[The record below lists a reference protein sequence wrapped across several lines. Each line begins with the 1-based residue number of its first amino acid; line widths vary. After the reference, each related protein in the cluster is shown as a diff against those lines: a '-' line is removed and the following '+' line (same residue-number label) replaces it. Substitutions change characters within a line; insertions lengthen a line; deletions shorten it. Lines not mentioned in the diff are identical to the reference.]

1 MKIYS
6 YLASGRCT
14 LATDIASHTQ
24 ALDESCALLTA
35 PEPAA
40 LADALRRLA
49 ADAALR
55 DALGRA
61 GAARARERFS
71 PEAYRAKLLAAYAE
85 LPTARSA
92 AAGGPA
98 A

>member
-24 ALDESCALLTA
+24 ALDESCAVLA
-35 PEPAA
+35 PPEPAA
-40 LADALRRLA
+40 LAAALRQLA

-55 DALGRA
+55 ESLGRA
-61 GAARARERFS
+61 GAQRARERYS

-85 LPTARSA
+85 LSIPRPPAGGA
-92 AAGGPA
+92 AA
-98 A
+98 